1 MIVRIVKMTF
11 QPEKTNEFISFFEE
25 YKEQIRNFP
34 GCIYLQVLQD
44 KNNPNIIFSYSHW
57 SSDEDLDNY
66 RKSEL
71 FSNVWPRTKELF
83 LSAPEAWSTVVLHDM
98 H

>member
-1 MIVRIVKMTF
+1 MTF